1 MEESKELQKLYG
13 FMQAFI
19 YITVCI
25 EILLFVHFPFSEQIM
40 PLLSK
45 MAKIP
50 IYSNILYSKLFT
62 FFIIMVTCIGTRS
75 KKDLELDPTKQIIF
89 PLIFGFIM
97 FFGSICFLFF
107 KEKGETSL
115 EWYNIAYIILSI
127 IGATL
132 INSALDNISKRIKSN
147 FMKDRF
153 NIENESFEQ
162 SKDKVETEFSVNIP
176 MKFFY
181 NRKWHNGWLNIC
193 NCFRGT
199 FVIGTP
205 GSGKSFSVINS
216 FIRQHSAKGFA
227 EVVYDFKFPEL
238 AKIAYYNYQKNKQ
251 LGKIPSN
258 FKFNVINFS
267 DIEYSRRINPLKR
280 EYIEI
285 LADATETA
293 EALYESLQK
302 GDKGSGG
309 NSDFFKT
316 SAVNL
321 LAASIYF
328 WSRYENGKYSDLPHV
343 LAFLNQEYDVLFKVL
358 FSEPELKSLVS
369 PFEAA
374 YKSGAVDQLEG
385 QMASLKVQLSRL
397 ATKESFWVFSG
408 NDFNLKVSDKK
419 DPSYLIIANNP
430 KTQSMNSALNALI
443 INRLTRLVNTKGN
456 YPTSIIVDECPTLY
470 FYQLAT
476 LLSTA
481 RSNKVSICLGLQEL
495 PQLEEQYGK
504 ATAKT
509 ITSIIGNTLS
519 GQAKAPETLD
529 WLQKLF
535 GKVKQVKEGVTI
547 RRNET
552 TINMNEQMDFVI
564 PASKISSLQAGTLV
578 GQVALDFG
586 QEDNF
591 PTAMYHCKTNLDLK
605 KIKKEEEAYKELPK
619 VYNFG
624 TADNREKLLQKNFKR
639 IYDEV
644 ETCIR
649 TICITLHYQ
658 F

>member
-328 WSRYENGKYSDLPHV
+328 WSRYSIGKYSDLPHV

-644 ETCIR
+644 ETVIEQ
-649 TICITLHYQ
+649 YV
-658 F
+658 

>member
-258 FKFNVINFS
+258 FKFNVTNFS

-624 TADNREKLLQKNFKR
+624 TADNREKLLQK
-639 IYDEV
+639 
-644 ETCIR
+644 
-649 TICITLHYQ
+649 TLREYTTK
-658 F
+658 

>member
-107 KEKGETSL
+107 KEKEETSL

-644 ETCIR
+644 ETVIEQ
-649 TICITLHYQ
+649 YV
-658 F
+658 

>member
-107 KEKGETSL
+107 KEKGETSI

-456 YPTSIIVDECPTLY
+456 YPISIIVDECPTLY

-644 ETCIR
+644 ETVIEQ
-649 TICITLHYQ
+649 YV
-658 F
+658 

>member
-25 EILLFVHFPFSEQIM
+25 EILLFVHFPFSENIT
-40 PLLSK
+40 PFLSK
-45 MAKIP
+45 LEKIP

-97 FFGSICFLFF
+97 FFGSVCFLFF
-107 KEKGETSL
+107 KEKGENGL

-127 IGATL
+127 IGAIL

-162 SKDKVETEFSVNIP
+162 SKDKVETEYSVNIP

-251 LGKIPSN
+251 LGKIPNN

-408 NDFNLKVSDKK
+408 NDFNLKVSDKT

-547 RRNET
+547 RRSET

-644 ETCIR
+644 ETVIEQ
-649 TICITLHYQ
+649 YV
-658 F
+658 

>member
-25 EILLFVHFPFSEQIM
+25 EILLFVHFPFSENIT
-40 PLLSK
+40 PFLSK
-45 MAKIP
+45 LAKIP

-97 FFGSICFLFF
+97 FFGSVCFLFF
-107 KEKGETSL
+107 KEKGENGL

-127 IGATL
+127 IGAIL

-162 SKDKVETEFSVNIP
+162 SKDKVETEYSVNIP

-408 NDFNLKVSDKK
+408 NDFNLKVSDKT

-547 RRNET
+547 RRSET

-644 ETCIR
+644 ETVIEQ
-649 TICITLHYQ
+649 YV
-658 F
+658 

>member
-25 EILLFVHFPFSEQIM
+25 EILLFVHFPFSENIT
-40 PLLSK
+40 PFLSK
-45 MAKIP
+45 LAKIP

-97 FFGSICFLFF
+97 FFGSVCFLFF
-107 KEKGETSL
+107 KEKGENGL

-127 IGATL
+127 IGAIL

-162 SKDKVETEFSVNIP
+162 SKNKVETEYSVNIP
-176 MKFFY
+176 MKFFLL
-181 NRKWHNGWLNIC
+181 RKWHNGWLNIC

-251 LGKIPSN
+251 LGKIPNN

-408 NDFNLKVSDKK
+408 NDFNLKVSDKT

-591 PTAMYHCKTNLDLK
+591 PTATYHCKTNLDLK

-644 ETCIR
+644 ETVIEQ
-649 TICITLHYQ
+649 YV
-658 F
+658 

>member
-75 KKDLELDPTKQIIF
+75 KKDLKLDPTKQIIF

-644 ETCIR
+644 ETVIEQ
-649 TICITLHYQ
+649 YV
-658 F
+658 

>member
-430 KTQSMNSALNALI
+430 KTQSKNSALNALI

-644 ETCIR
+644 ETVIEQ
-649 TICITLHYQ
+649 YV
-658 F
+658 

>member
-25 EILLFVHFPFSEQIM
+25 EILLFVHFPFSEQII

-591 PTAMYHCKTNLDLK
+591 TTAMYHCKTNLDLK

-644 ETCIR
+644 ETVIEQ
-649 TICITLHYQ
+649 YV
-658 F
+658 

>member
-13 FMQAFI
+13 FMQGFI
-19 YITVCI
+19 YISICV
-25 EILLFVHFPFSEQIM
+25 EILLFIHFPFSNGIM
-40 PLLSK
+40 PVLEK
-45 MAKIP
+45 VARIP
-50 IYSNILYSKLFT
+50 IYSNIIYSKLFT
-62 FFIIMVTCIGTRS
+62 FLIIMVTCIGTRS
-75 KKDLELDPTKQIIF
+75 KKDLDLDPVKQIIF
-89 PLIFGFIM
+89 PLIGGFII
-97 FFGSICFLFF
+97 FFGCSFLLFMGGNND
-107 KEKGETSL
+107 KGF
-115 EWYNIAYIILSI
+115 EWYNILYIALSF

-147 FMKDRF
+147 FLKDRF

-162 SKDKVETEFSVNIP
+162 TKDIVNTEYSVNIP
-176 MKFFY
+176 MTYYYQKKDY
-181 NRKWHNGWLNIC
+181 KGWINIV
-193 NCFRGT
+193 NPFRGT

-216 FIRQHSAKGFA
+216 FIRQHSEKGFA

-238 AKIAYYNYQKNKQ
+238 AQISYYNFLKNKK
-251 LGKIPSN
+251 LGKIPKN

-309 NSDFFKT
+309 NGDFFKT

-328 WSRYENGKYSDLPHV
+328 WSRYEDGKYSDLPHV
-343 LAFLNQEYDVLFKVL
+343 LAFLNQEYEILFKVL
-358 FSEPELKSLVS
+358 FSEPELKSIVS

-385 QMASLKVQLSRL
+385 QMASLKIQLSRL

-419 DPSYLIIANNP
+419 DPSYLIIANSP

-481 RSNKVSICLGLQEL
+481 RSNKVSVCLGLQEL

-509 ITSIIGNTLS
+509 ICSIIGNTLS
-519 GQAKAPETLD
+519 GQAKDPNTLD

-535 GKVKQVKEGVTI
+535 GKIKQRKEGLSIT
-547 RRNET
+547 RDKT
-552 TINMNEQMDFVI
+552 TISLNEQMDFAI
-564 PASKISSLQAGTLV
+564 PASKIASLQAGSLV
-578 GQVALDFG
+578 GQVAVDFG
-586 QEDNF
+586 QEDSF
-591 PTAMYHCKTNLDLK
+591 PTTMYHCKTNLNLK
-605 KIKKEEEAYKELPK
+605 KIKKEERNYVPLPK
-619 VYNFG
+619 IYNFG
-624 TADNREKLLQKNFKR
+624 SAENREKLLQKNFKK

-644 ETCIR
+644 ETVIQQ
-649 TICITLHYQ
+649 YV
-658 F
+658 

>member
-591 PTAMYHCKTNLDLK
+591 PTAMYHCKNNLDLK

-644 ETCIR
+644 ETVIEQ
-649 TICITLHYQ
+649 YV
-658 F
+658 

>member
-309 NSDFFKT
+309 YSDFFKT

-644 ETCIR
+644 ETVIEQ
-649 TICITLHYQ
+649 YV
-658 F
+658 

>member
-25 EILLFVHFPFSEQIM
+25 EILLFVHFPFSENIT
-40 PLLSK
+40 PFLSK
-45 MAKIP
+45 LAKIP

-89 PLIFGFIM
+89 PFIFGFIM
-97 FFGSICFLFF
+97 FFGSVCFLFF
-107 KEKGETSL
+107 KEKGENGL

-127 IGATL
+127 IGAIL

-162 SKDKVETEFSVNIP
+162 SKDKIETEYSVNIP

-251 LGKIPSN
+251 LGKIPNN

-408 NDFNLKVSDKK
+408 NDFNLKVSDKT

-644 ETCIR
+644 ETVIEQ
-649 TICITLHYQ
+649 YV
-658 F
+658 

>member
-107 KEKGETSL
+107 KEKGETNL
-115 EWYNIAYIILSI
+115 EWHNIAYIILSI

-162 SKDKVETEFSVNIP
+162 SKDKVETEYSVNIP

-309 NSDFFKT
+309 NSDFF
-316 SAVNL
+316 
-321 LAASIYF
+321 
-328 WSRYENGKYSDLPHV
+328 
-343 LAFLNQEYDVLFKVL
+343 
-358 FSEPELKSLVS
+358 
-369 PFEAA
+369 
-374 YKSGAVDQLEG
+374 
-385 QMASLKVQLSRL
+385 
-397 ATKESFWVFSG
+397 
-408 NDFNLKVSDKK
+408 
-419 DPSYLIIANNP
+419 
-430 KTQSMNSALNALI
+430 
-443 INRLTRLVNTKGN
+443 
-456 YPTSIIVDECPTLY
+456 
-470 FYQLAT
+470 
-476 LLSTA
+476 
-481 RSNKVSICLGLQEL
+481 
-495 PQLEEQYGK
+495 
-504 ATAKT
+504 
-509 ITSIIGNTLS
+509 
-519 GQAKAPETLD
+519 
-529 WLQKLF
+529 
-535 GKVKQVKEGVTI
+535 
-547 RRNET
+547 
-552 TINMNEQMDFVI
+552 
-564 PASKISSLQAGTLV
+564 
-578 GQVALDFG
+578 
-586 QEDNF
+586 
-591 PTAMYHCKTNLDLK
+591 
-605 KIKKEEEAYKELPK
+605 
-619 VYNFG
+619 
-624 TADNREKLLQKNFKR
+624 
-639 IYDEV
+639 
-644 ETCIR
+644 
-649 TICITLHYQ
+649 
-658 F
+658 

>member
-302 GDKGSGG
+302 GDKGNGG

-624 TADNREKLLQKNFKR
+624 TADNREKLLQK
-639 IYDEV
+639 
-644 ETCIR
+644 
-649 TICITLHYQ
+649 TLREYTTK
-658 F
+658 

>member
-181 NRKWHNGWLNIC
+181 NRKCHNGWLNIC

-519 GQAKAPETLD
+519 GQAKSPETLD

-644 ETCIR
+644 ETVIEQ
-649 TICITLHYQ
+649 YV
-658 F
+658 

>member
-25 EILLFVHFPFSEQIM
+25 EILLFVHFPFSENIT
-40 PLLSK
+40 PFLSK
-45 MAKIP
+45 LAKIP

-75 KKDLELDPTKQIIF
+75 KKDLELDPTKRIIF

-97 FFGSICFLFF
+97 FFGSVCFLFF
-107 KEKGETSL
+107 KEKGENGL

-127 IGATL
+127 IGAIL

-162 SKDKVETEFSVNIP
+162 SKDKVETEYSVNIP

-251 LGKIPSN
+251 LGKIPNN

-408 NDFNLKVSDKK
+408 NDFNLKVSDKT

-644 ETCIR
+644 ETVIEQ
-649 TICITLHYQ
+649 YV
-658 F
+658 

>member
-25 EILLFVHFPFSEQIM
+25 EILLFVHFPFSENIT
-40 PLLSK
+40 PFLSK
-45 MAKIP
+45 LAKIP

-97 FFGSICFLFF
+97 FFGSVCFLFF
-107 KEKGETSL
+107 KEKGENGL

-127 IGATL
+127 IGAIL

-162 SKDKVETEFSVNIP
+162 SKDKVETEYSVNIP

-251 LGKIPSN
+251 LGKIPNN

-343 LAFLNQEYDVLFKVL
+343 LAFLNQEYDVLFKVF

-408 NDFNLKVSDKK
+408 NDFNLKVSDKT

-430 KTQSMNSALNALI
+430 KTLSMNSALNALI

-644 ETCIR
+644 ETVIEQ
-649 TICITLHYQ
+649 YV
-658 F
+658 